1 MMKFGIV
8 LMVAVVVLAM
18 GSPCMAEDN
27 AFTKLGRGLNNALTG
42 WMEVPDSMVEV
53 GRDENVFAGLTYGSV
68 KGSAYCVARTTAGAF
83 ELGTFV
89 FPEYDK
95 PIMEPKHKF

>member
-8 LMVAVVVLAM
+8 LMVAVMVLAV
-18 GSPCMAEDN
+18 GSHCQAEDN
-27 AFTKLGRGLNNALTG
+27 AFTKFGRGLNNALTG
-42 WMEVPDSMVEV
+42 WIEVPDHMIEV
-53 GRDENVFAGLTYGSV
+53 SRDENILAGLTYGSV
-68 KGSAYCVARTTAGAF
+68 KGSAYCAARTTAGAF
-83 ELGTFV
+83 EVGTFV